1 MYVYHYCSMSA
12 GNSRSSSS
20 ARSGLTTSPAGHTR
34 SKTKARGLNDDN
46 EQHHSSRAAM
56 HSQGSSSTNS
66 KTNSFKDNNIMIRLG
81 STFGTEAEYYSLK
94 DVVDALGL
102 NEGNLRDEI
111 SKEYGRTPKV
121 INDHIAGKC
130 VAEMCSQAGVNCTI
144 AINQEVPCMSL
155 LTSFAASTHIQPD
168 VVVHIIGGTP
178 LVVGFLGE
186 VLSSPMK
193 ETEVKAM
200 LLGINFLRLVRCTDP
215 SCVKVAVF
223 VFPKL
228 EMRRYIGMVEVGF
241 DGLGFNI
248 NLTIYPTVQEG
259 MKAVITTLNNT
270 DHHHT
275 IRRVDV
281 QQKAKYLIHLNQD
294 ELRRVGSILDTI
306 VDKQYASRSNIIL
319 RCNNGQVVKFIVNPG
334 EVLRMEALKPEFR
347 ACKVTI
353 VPTLVNTTNTPT
365 SCLAS
370 YITYDRIVHD
380 PLTVEE
386 AKLCLQGLVKAVGL
400 AMCEMHENGFAHN
413 DIRLPNI
420 CFDEDFKVKFI
431 DVDRATTL
439 KQRYTYEAK
448 MGCMYDNIKGT
459 SSDVAMVQLGWMVA
473 AVVHPVAADHY
484 HNRVWETEP
493 RAVTENEFICDLIV
507 NHRYCCD
514 KVSLLPDRG
523 QSLRDVLSLR
533 SRY

>member
-1 MYVYHYCSMSA
+1 M
-12 GNSRSSSS
+12 
-20 ARSGLTTSPAGHTR
+20 
-34 SKTKARGLNDDN
+34 
-46 EQHHSSRAAM
+46 
-56 HSQGSSSTNS
+56 NS
-66 KTNSFKDNNIMIRLG
+66 KTNSLENNIMIRLG
-81 STFGTEAEYYSLK
+81 STFGTEAEYYSLV
-94 DVVDALGL
+94 DVVNTLRL

-130 VAEMCSQAGVNCTI
+130 VEEMCLLAGVNSTI
-144 AINQEVPCMSL
+144 TINEEVPCMSL

-168 VVVHIIGGTP
+168 LVVRIIGRTP
-178 LVVGFLGE
+178 FVVGFLGE

-200 LLGINFLRLVRCTDP
+200 ILGINFLRLVRCTDP
-215 SCVKVAVF
+215 SCVQVAVF

-228 EMRRYIGMVEVGF
+228 ETRRFIGKVEVGF

-259 MKAVITTLNNT
+259 ITAIITTLKNT
-270 DHHHT
+270 DHHHS

-281 QQKAKYLIHLNQD
+281 QQKAKYLIHLNQE
-294 ELRRVGSILDTI
+294 ELRRVGSFLATI
-306 VDKQYASRSNIIL
+306 VDKQYASTSNIIV
-319 RCNNGQVVKFIVNPG
+319 RCNSGQVMKFIVNAA
-334 EVLRMEALKPEFR
+334 EAIRMEALKPRFR
-347 ACKVTI
+347 VCKVTI
-353 VPTLVNTTNTPT
+353 VPTLLNIYTPT
-365 SCLAS
+365 SCLTS

-386 AKLCLQGLVKAVGL
+386 AKLCLQGLVEAVGL
-400 AMCEMHENGFAHN
+400 AVCVMHKNEFAHN

-420 CFDEDFKVKFI
+420 CFDGDFKVKFI

-439 KQRYTYEAK
+439 RKRYTYEAK

-459 SSDVAMVQLGWMVA
+459 SADVDMVQLGWMVA

-484 HNRVWETEP
+484 HNRVWEKEP
-493 RAVTENEFICDLIV
+493 REVKENEFIRDLIV
-507 NHRYCCD
+507 NHRYCRD

-533 SRY
+533 T